1 MSLTLGEVKKNAEYN
16 LRENRN
22 FPIAVMIGNIQME
35 NYNKLIAAGETDDS
49 DFDEAVTRHPEIK
62 IG

>member
-35 NYNKLIAAGETDDS
+35 NYNKLIAAGETDDF
-49 DFDEAVTRHPEIK
+49 DFDEAVTGHPEIK